1 MRLSQFVDLF
11 VAALY
16 SETELTGQSDFQ
28 VGEIVAK
35 YGLELNQ
42 GWGESLFNDD
52 TFASHVQTSRTIGP
66 PLQQTVSL
74 SSRGF
79 RWVEDELGEN
89 VAVFLEQNGA
99 TYTEPVPEN
108 ALATEDGDP
117 IVTEDGDYILLEDA
131 AAAEIIPKNISS
143 EEWTGIA
150 NRIGRDAAVLS
161 RINQQIIELD
171 REVDRLG
178 LSNHER
184 AKIKAITEAL
194 AKLVESPEP
203 EWKVIVE
210 LLRSPT
216 LAAVVGLAGIAQ
228 LALKIIF
235 GIG

>member
-16 SETELTGQSDFQ
+16 NETQRTGQSDFR

-35 YGLELNQ
+35 YGLELNP
-42 GWGESLFNDD
+42 GWGERLFNDD
-52 TFASHVQTSRTIGP
+52 TFASHVEASRTIGP
-66 PLQQTVSL
+66 PLQQNVSL

-89 VAVFLEQNGA
+89 VAAFLERNGA
-99 TYTEPVPEN
+99 TYTQPVPEN
-108 ALATEDGDP
+108 ALTTEDGDP
-117 IVTEDGDYILLEDA
+117 IVTEDGDYILMEDT
-131 AAAEIIPKNISS
+131 AEAELVPRIISS

-150 NRIGRDAAVLS
+150 NRIGRDAAVAS
-161 RINQQIIELD
+161 RINKQIIQLD
-171 REVDRLG
+171 KEVDRLG

-184 AKIKAITEAL
+184 AKVKAITESL
-194 AKLVESPEP
+194 TKLVASPEP
-203 EWKVIVE
+203 EWKAIVE

-216 LAAVVGLAGIAQ
+216 LAAIVGLVGIAQ

>member
-1 MRLSQFVDLF
+1 VRLSQFVDLF

-16 SETELTGQSDFQ
+16 NETEHSGQSDFR

-52 TFASHVQTSRTIGP
+52 TFASRVETSRTIGP
-66 PLQQTVSL
+66 TLQQTVSL

-89 VAVFLEQNGA
+89 VAHFLEQNGV
-99 TYTEPVPEN
+99 TYTEPLPEN
-108 ALATEDGDP
+108 ALTTEDGDP
-117 IVTEDGDYILLEDA
+117 IVTEDGDYILIEDA
-131 AAAEIIPKNISS
+131 VEAEIIPRNISS

-161 RINQQIIELD
+161 RINQQITELD

-184 AKIKAITEAL
+184 AKVKAITEAL
-194 AKLVESPEP
+194 VKLIESPEP
-203 EWKVIVE
+203 EWKAIVE

-216 LAAVVGLAGIAQ
+216 LAAVVGLVSIAQ
-228 LALKIIF
+228 IALKIIF